1 MTGQILCAVL
11 LVGLAGATTLTV
23 GEGEQFA
30 TPQQAIDA
38 VSDGDTILIRA
49 GTYEFNDSIE
59 LRGHNDIWIIGQS
72 GYRLICDTGSRL
84 ICNSQIDNVMWIS
97 NCDRI
102 TVSGLRATHTEPAE
116 DQRCYGNVFVI
127 DGCNDITIE
136 NCEINGCGAI
146 GVYTN
151 LVDGIVLR
159 NNYIHDNTIC
169 AVLYYGQNLMME
181 SNHLEGLTMEG
192 NTILNNGGRRVD
204 MLYCAGS
211 HTGELAGVTNED
223 GYLKFIFSDP
233 MYGDIDTCYV
243 VPGCEGPWLEIS
255 LHSEEFIG
263 SILDYSFREVE
274 AYFLVYCRSNRIM
287 EMTSVSI
294 PD

>member
-1 MTGQILCAVL
+1 MTGHILCTVL
-11 LVGLAGATTLTV
+11 LIGIAGATTLRV

-30 TPQQAIDA
+30 TPQQAIDE
-38 VSDGDTILIRA
+38 VSDGDSILIRA
-49 GTYEFNDSIE
+49 GTYEFNGSIE
-59 LRGHNDIWIIGQS
+59 LWGHSDIWIFGEE
-72 GYRLICDTGSRL
+72 GSKL
-84 ICNSQIDNVMWIS
+84 ICNSQIDNVMWIINS
-97 NCDRI
+97 DRI
-102 TVSGLRATHTEPAE
+102 TISGLSATHTEPTE
-116 DQRCYGNVFVI
+116 DQRCYGNVFGI

-159 NNYIHDNTIC
+159 NNFIHDNTIC
-169 AVLYYGQNLMME
+169 AVLHYGHNLMME
-181 SNHLEGLTMEG
+181 SNYLEGLTMEG

-211 HTGELAGVTNED
+211 PEGELAGVTNED
-223 GYLKFIFSDP
+223 GYLRFIFRDL

-255 LHSEEFIG
+255 LHPEEFIG
-263 SILDYSFREVE
+263 SILDYSYREVE
-274 AYFLVYCRSNRIM
+274 AYFLVYCRSDRIL
-287 EMTSVSI
+287 EITSVSI